1 MSGCPNVKPASTSRV
16 GATRCPARSISSPI
30 WPNAALTAD
39 AGNGKKAG
47 RCSGTAECLDELLVR
62 DDAGRD
68 HVDRAGER
76 LLEGK
81 EIRGDGVVQRH
92 PAPPLAST
100 ADASARAQLERRQQ
114 PGERSTALRENDA
127 LAQVHRPEPC
137 SPRRLGGRLPRLDD
151 LGEEPRAR
159 HRVLVDDLVAAVAV
173 EPCRGSTDE
182 DGTARE
188 TGRGLGDQG
197 RAVDAGVEHPAPN
210 VVGPALADVLTCEMD
225 DRLDA
230 FERAVDRA
238 RLGIPLNLG
247 RAGRRPTDEV
257 EQVVPGRVERGS
269 EGRPDEARM
278 IR

>member
-1 MSGCPNVKPASTSRV
+1 MSGCPNVKPAVDEPRRRDSLPREEHLLAHLAER
-16 GATRCPARSISSPI
+16 G
-30 WPNAALTAD
+30 LD
-39 AGNGKKAG
+39 G
-47 RCSGTAECLDELLVR
+47 RRRQREERGPVHGTAECLDELLVR

-76 LLEGK
+76 LLEGE

-100 ADASARAQLERRQQ
+100 ADASTRAQLERRQQ
-114 PGERSTALRENDA
+114 PGERSTVLRENDA

-173 EPCRGSTDE
+173 EPGRGSADQ

-188 TGRGLGDQG
+188 TGCGLGNQG
-197 RAVDAGVEHPAPN
+197 RAVDARVEHPAPN
-210 VVGPALADVLTCEMD
+210 VVGPALTDALTREMD

-230 FERAVDRA
+230 LE
-238 RLGIPLNLG
+238 
-247 RAGRRPTDEV
+247 
-257 EQVVPGRVERGS
+257 
-269 EGRPDEARM
+269 
-278 IR
+278 